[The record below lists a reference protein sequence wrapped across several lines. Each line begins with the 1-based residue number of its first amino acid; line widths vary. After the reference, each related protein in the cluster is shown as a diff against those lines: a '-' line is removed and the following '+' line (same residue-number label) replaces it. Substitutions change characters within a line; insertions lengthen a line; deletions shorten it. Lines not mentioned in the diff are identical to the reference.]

1 MIHINVRAIV
11 AYLIFFIIVWYGHP
25 AWIALAV
32 WLVEHAAVRWMLAG
46 FVAGCFVPISIG
58 WNMALRHR
66 RGQAIEKAEK
76 DYQQDRKKVL
86 R

>member
-1 MIHINVRAIV
+1 MIHINVRGIAFWLCFV
-11 AYLIFFIIVWYGHP
+11 AIVWYGHS
-25 AWIALAV
+25 AWMALV
-32 WLVEHAAVRWMLAG
+32 VFLVEQPAVRYILAG

-76 DYQQDRKKVL
+76 EYEADKRRIV
-86 R
+86 